1 MQENV
6 FCVTSEEESEVTYI
20 ICFSEAWRR
29 RRKGKPPLGN
39 PEQDQKI
46 ADQLNTELKTEPDK
60 DLKTKFEN
68 DPEVEFGTEY
78 ENDAEV
84 ALGTEHENEPE
95 VKLGTEYEND
105 HWGLSTDN
113 DSEVDL
119 GTEFKDQEHDYNF
132 GFQKN

>member
-1 MQENV
+1 M
-6 FCVTSEEESEVTYI
+6 TSEEESEVTYI

-68 DPEVEFGTEY
+68 DPEV
-78 ENDAEV
+78 
-84 ALGTEHENEPE
+84 
-95 VKLGTEYEND
+95 KLGTEYEND